1 MSFFENAWWKNKAGN
16 LLRNPEGGVDYGGLL
31 SGFGQNLVNNLVPFQ
46 KGEDGNLIPREGY
59 SPYNLTNMGITG
71 LRSNM
76 GYVPGRTAMGGPT
89 EFVGGFGDYA
99 ANVSQALQGQM
110 MDRQKL
116 LDSILQRDLV
126 KAQIGKYKREARTP
140 TKLTYNQGDKEITV
154 WSKYNPK
161 TEKMEYNQTEAKR
174 WEGDTPTE
182 TKHKAKK
189 LQVTEEKLAGE
200 LRNKVFMFGGTN
212 VVKEYVTRSASI
224 IDKLRE
230 VNQLG
235 TPAGDSIL
243 NKLKAQ
249 TIESYIDEH
258 YKLMDKTRRDEIVA
272 AYKDIKQNPYYKN
285 IIGEPE
291 KKVTGSI
298 SPSTTS
304 PSTTIKKKTPLSN
317 WFSNNGMG
325 FNN

>member
-1 MSFFENAWWKNKAGN
+1 MSFFENAWWKNKEGN

-46 KGEDGNLIPREGY
+46 KGPDGNLIPREGY

-76 GYVPGRTAMGGPT
+76 GYVPGSTARGGRT

-140 TKLTYNQGDKEITV
+140 TKLTYNQGDQEITV

-161 TEKMEYNQTEAKR
+161 TEKMEYNQTKADR

-182 TKHKAKK
+182 TKHKKVK
-189 LQVTEEKLAGE
+189 LKAGAEKLDE
-200 LRNKVFMFGGTN
+200 QLRNKVFMWGGTN
-212 VVKEYVTRSASI
+212 VVKEYATRSASF
-224 IDKLRE
+224 IDHLRKIG
-230 VNQLG
+230 QLN
-235 TPAGDSIL
+235 TTEGDSLL
-243 NKLKAQ
+243 NKLEAQ
-249 TIESYIDEH
+249 TIEQFIDEN
-258 YKLMDKTRRDEIVA
+258 YKDMDKPKRSAIIA
-272 AYKDIKQNPYYKN
+272 AYKDVKSKSLLQKYNR
-285 IIGEPE
+285 
-291 KKVTGSI
+291 
-298 SPSTTS
+298 
-304 PSTTIKKKTPLSN
+304 
-317 WFSNNGMG
+317 
-325 FNN
+325 

>member
-1 MSFFENAWWKNKAGN
+1 MSFFENAWWKDEGGN

-46 KGEDGNLIPREGY
+46 KGDDGNLIPREGY

-161 TEKMEYNQTEAKR
+161 TGKMEYTQTEASR
-174 WEGDTPTE
+174 WEPDTQTE
-182 TKHKAKK
+182 IKQKATKLRSDK
-189 LQVTEEKLAGE
+189 EKLDE
-200 LRNKVFMFGGTN
+200 KLRNKVFMFGGTN
-212 VVKEYVTRSASI
+212 VVKEYATRSASF
-224 IDKLRE
+224 IDHLRKIG
-230 VNQLG
+230 QLNTTEG
-235 TPAGDSIL
+235 NSLL
-243 NKLKAQ
+243 NKLEAQ
-249 TIESYIDEH
+249 TIEQFIDEN
-258 YKLMDKTRRDEIVA
+258 YKNMDKTRRNQIVA
-272 AYKDIKQNPYYKN
+272 AYKDIKQNPYYKD
-285 IIGEPE
+285 IIGEP
-291 KKVTGSI
+291 KKKATGST
-298 SPSTTS
+298 SSSTTS
-304 PSTTIKKKTPLSN
+304 SSTTVKKPKTWMSIFGYGN
-317 WFSNNGMG
+317 Q
-325 FNN
+325 